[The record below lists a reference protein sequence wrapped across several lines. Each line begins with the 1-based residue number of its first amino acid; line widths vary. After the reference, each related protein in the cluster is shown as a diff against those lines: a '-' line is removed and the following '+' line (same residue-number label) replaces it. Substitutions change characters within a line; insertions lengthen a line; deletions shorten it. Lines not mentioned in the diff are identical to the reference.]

1 MDTAPYRTLI
11 PLFEELRGER
21 VLLRP
26 YQESDAAALFEAVA
40 ESRDQLRPFLPF
52 ADAHQTV
59 EASRDWIIHRRASW
73 LLREDLTVGV
83 WETASNRYLGGSG
96 LHPRN
101 WQSRYFEIGYWL
113 RASATGRGYM
123 TEAVR
128 LLTEYAFTALQATR
142 IEIRCDERNE
152 RSAAIARR

>member
-1 MDTAPYRTLI
+1 MDTTPYRTLI

-21 VLLRP
+21 VLIRP

-40 ESRDQLRPFLPF
+40 QSREHLRPWLPF

-59 EASRDWIIHRRASW
+59 EESRDWIIHQRANW
-73 LLREDLTVGV
+73 LLRDDLTVGV

-101 WQSRYFEIGYWL
+101 WQSRSPERCHGSGNKDG
-113 RASATGRGYM
+113 SAR
-123 TEAVR
+123 
-128 LLTEYAFTALQATR
+128 
-142 IEIRCDERNE
+142 
-152 RSAAIARR
+152 